1 MAVTWSD
8 LKAQLVD
15 LGFEE
20 DEIMSETEYGR
31 TARDSVN
38 RALDVV
44 YQTVALRIEGYY
56 KVTQTWGYEDEE
68 TGEWIIPKPRHISE
82 ETEDDYRI
90 SLADNLTFLVALLA
104 AHWLWLDDDIT
115 KATMYWNE
123 FDQLKLEITDI
134 GRTPSN
140 AQIVGG
146 VSF

>member
-1 MAVTWSD
+1 MSVTWSD

-20 DEIMSETEYGR
+20 DEITSETEYGR
-31 TARDSVN
+31 LIRNSVN
-38 RALDVV
+38 RALDIV

-56 KVTQTWGYEDEE
+56 KTTQSWGYEDEN
-68 TGEWIIPKPRHISE
+68 GNWKIPKPRHINE
-82 ETEDDYRI
+82 QTEDDYRI

-104 AHWLWLDDDIT
+104 AHYVWLDDDIT

-123 FDQLKLEITDI
+123 FDQLKQEIIDI
-134 GRTPSN
+134 GRTPRN

>member
-20 DEIMSETEYGR
+20 DEITSETEYGR
-31 TARDSVN
+31 LIRNSVN
-38 RALDVV
+38 RALDIV

-56 KVTQTWGYEDEE
+56 KVTQSWGYEDES
-68 TGEWIIPKPRHISE
+68 GEWKLPKPRHISE
-82 ETEDDYRI
+82 QTEEDYKI

-104 AHWLWLDDDIT
+104 AHYVWLDDDIT

-123 FDQLKLEITDI
+123 FDQLKQEIIDI
-134 GRTPSN
+134 GRTPRK

>member
-1 MAVTWSD
+1 MSVLWAD

-20 DEIMSETEYGR
+20 DEIMSDNEYGR
-31 TARDSVN
+31 TARNSVN

-44 YQTVALRIEGYY
+44 YQTVALRIENYY
-56 KVTQTWGYEDEE
+56 KLTESWGYEDDD
-68 TGEWIIPKPRHISE
+68 GSWVMPKPRHVDTS
-82 ETEDDYRI
+82 TEDDNKI
-90 SLADNLTFLVALLA
+90 NLADNLTFLVALLA

-115 KATMYWNE
+115 KATMYYNE
-123 FDQLKLEITDI
+123 YDGLKAEIISI
-134 GRTPSN
+134 GLTPKN

>member
-56 KVTQTWGYEDEE
+56 KVTQSWGYEDED
-68 TGEWIIPKPRHISE
+68 GNWKIPKPKHIDAQ
-82 ETEDDYRI
+82 TEDDYRI

-123 FDQLKLEITDI
+123 FDQLKAEIIDI
-134 GRTPSN
+134 GRTPRK

>member
-1 MAVTWSD
+1 MSVTWSD

-20 DEIMSETEYGR
+20 DEITSETEYGR
-31 TARDSVN
+31 LIRNSTN
-38 RALDVV
+38 RALDIV

-56 KVTQTWGYEDEE
+56 KITESWGYEDEN
-68 TGEWIIPKPRHISE
+68 GEWKIPKPRHIDES
-82 ETEDDYRI
+82 TEDDYRI

-104 AHWLWLDDDIT
+104 AHYVWLDDDVT
-115 KATMYWNE
+115 KATLYWNE
-123 FDQLKLEITDI
+123 YDQLKQEIIAI
-134 GRTPSN
+134 GLTPRK